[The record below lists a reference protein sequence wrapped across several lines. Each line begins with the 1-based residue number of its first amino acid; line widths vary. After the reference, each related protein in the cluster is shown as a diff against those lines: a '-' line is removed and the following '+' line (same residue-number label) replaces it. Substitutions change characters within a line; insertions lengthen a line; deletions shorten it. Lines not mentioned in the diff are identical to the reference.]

1 MSHDAAPIDT
11 TNQWTEGESH
21 GDHDHH
27 VVPMWLLVG
36 VLLLL
41 LFLTWVT
48 VAVTWVDLD
57 AMFHVANLNVTV
69 ALGVAVVKAFFVGY
83 YFMHL
88 RWDAPFNGLIL
99 IASLVFVVLFVSWAI
114 LDTRAYDYEVDTP
127 RTVRAV
133 QTQ

>member
-1 MSHDAAPIDT
+1 MSHEPTPIDT
-11 TNQWTEGESH
+11 TNQWTEGHE
-21 GDHDHH
+21 DHDHH

-48 VAVTWVDLD
+48 VAVTWIDLD
-57 AMFHVANLNVTV
+57 SMFLVANLNVAV
-69 ALGVAVVKAFFVGY
+69 ALGVAVVKAFFVGF

-88 RWDAPFNGLIL
+88 RWDAPFNGVIL
-99 IASLVFVVLFVSWAI
+99 IASLAFAALLISWAI
-114 LDTRAYDYEVDTP
+114 LDTRAYDHEVDTP

-133 QTQ
+133 QAQ